1 MIGLILGTK
10 ALTVTPNRLRLH
22 FCFNGVWHVDR
33 LCVWTWL
40 ELLLNT
46 GADGVDEQQQQ
57 AQASTSGA
65 GTDRDAFRDAVS
77 IELCFQALHS
87 SCLLPFLDRQ
97 LGSASFNDMASRQA
111 ATRAT
116 TNACRH
122 TYRFTETK
130 RND

>member
-1 MIGLILGTK
+1 M
-10 ALTVTPNRLRLH
+10 
-22 FCFNGVWHVDR
+22 DR

-130 RND
+130 RNDQVALAGTLMTHPLAVTCWQAFAACMVIA